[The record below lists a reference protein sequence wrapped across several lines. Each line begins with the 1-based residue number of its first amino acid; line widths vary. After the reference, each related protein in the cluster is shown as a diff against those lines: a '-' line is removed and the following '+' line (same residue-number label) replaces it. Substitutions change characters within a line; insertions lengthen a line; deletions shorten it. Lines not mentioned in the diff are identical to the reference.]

1 YESAADCQT
10 DCEESEELIVLSAK
24 HSLSLRESAKQL
36 EEYLQKARHKQG
48 ECLQPAGTNKP
59 LHLSDIAYT
68 LLEGREAMPERL
80 AVISNNIDDLM
91 LKLNHFYNGID
102 DHEIFRGKKPN
113 HKRGQRQSDLPLKSG
128 RTTLAEMAEFWVSG
142 GNLSWEDFR
151 TGRKPA
157 KIALPTYPFLKNR
170 LWVSNKAQTTSAAGT
185 APLFDFSAGECR
197 FYKTLSDSEYYVKD
211 HVVHGNMVLPG
222 AAIIEAAREAGE
234 RLYGKSVIKLSQVVW
249 AVPIT
254 VEKEKTIMID
264 LLPNQKDGR
273 FVVKTDMQ
281 PEAAVH
287 CQGNIITC
295 GDKDAS
301 HTEHFKLDSWLT
313 GQKRLISGAECYR
326 NFRQSGLDYGA
337 GFQVIKQLF
346 I

>member
-1 YESAADCQT
+1 MQ
-10 DCEESEELIVLSAK
+10 
-24 HSLSLRESAKQL
+24 Q
-36 EEYLQKARHKQG
+36 
-48 ECLQPAGTNKP
+48 AGTNKP

-68 LLEGREAMPERL
+68 LLEGREAMAERL

-113 HKRGQRQSDLPLKSG
+113 HKRRQQQSDLPLKSG

-157 KIALPTYPFLKNR
+157 KITLPTYPFLKNR
-170 LWVSNKAQTTSAAGT
+170 LWVSNKAQSKSTADK

-249 AVPIT
+249 
-254 VEKEKTIMID
+254 
-264 LLPNQKDGR
+264 
-273 FVVKTDMQ
+273 
-281 PEAAVH
+281 
-287 CQGNIITC
+287 
-295 GDKDAS
+295 
-301 HTEHFKLDSWLT
+301 
-313 GQKRLISGAECYR
+313 
-326 NFRQSGLDYGA
+326 
-337 GFQVIKQLF
+337 
-346 I
+346 